1 MTSGRLSRF
10 RVTAHDFAYKT
21 AVSTVTGV
29 TGARRGVSRLPA
41 DFPVFALRPMI
52 SLTKLQFPPL
62 RALPEPVG
70 EFHDFRPTFPF
81 SRYGP

>member
-1 MTSGRLSRF
+1 
-10 RVTAHDFAYKT
+10 
-21 AVSTVTGV
+21 
-29 TGARRGVSRLPA
+29 
-41 DFPVFALRPMI
+41 MI
-52 SLTKLQFPPL
+52 SLTKLLFPPLRALPEPVGEFHDFRPIFPFSRLRAMISLTKLLFPPL